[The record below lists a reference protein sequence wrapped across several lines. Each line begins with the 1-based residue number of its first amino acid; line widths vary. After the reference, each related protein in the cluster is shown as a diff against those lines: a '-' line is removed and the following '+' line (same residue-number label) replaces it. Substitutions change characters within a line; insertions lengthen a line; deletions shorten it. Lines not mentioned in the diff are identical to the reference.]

1 MQKSEVRS
9 QKSEDRD
16 QRSEIKGQMLKT
28 GSHRNSQSEI
38 RNLKLNGAKLSFW
51 KIVAVFIA
59 VVGVYS
65 LFVRFTKGLGA
76 STNLSD
82 FVPWGLWIGIDFI
95 GVGLA
100 AAGFTIAATAHI
112 FHNHKYESIARP
124 AILSAYIGYMM
135 VVALLV
141 IDLGKPENFWHP
153 LVMWNIH
160 SVMFEITWCV
170 ICYSTIL
177 TIEFAPVVLE
187 KYKFD
192 KLLKIIKKITP
203 AAVILGVLFSTLH
216 QSSFGSLYLI
226 VPAKVYPLWYSS
238 FLPVHFFISCIAA
251 GLSMIILSAYLC
263 ARAFKQG
270 LNIRILSGL
279 GKGVLAVLIIEL
291 VFKFVELY
299 STGKFSLLF
308 AQTGETYFFWLE
320 IFLGSVIPIWI
331 LANPKYKVNR
341 TGLYFA
347 SIFTISGFILNRMN
361 VCVTSLVRSSG
372 QSYSPSFEE
381 VGITLFLILVS
392 VLAFKFIVE
401 NFRVFEEK
409 VHDEVEVSKEE
420 IETKD
425 LIFDK

>member
-1 MQKSEVRS
+1 MKQKLISRFGELTIW
-9 QKSEDRD
+9 KSV
-16 QRSEIKGQMLKT
+16 SIIILIT
-28 GSHRNSQSEI
+28 GI
-38 RNLKLNGAKLSFW
+38 
-51 KIVAVFIA
+51 
-59 VVGVYS
+59 YS
-65 LFVRFTKGLGA
+65 LIIRFTKGLGA

-82 FVPWGLWIGIDFI
+82 SVPWGLWIGIDFI

-112 FHNHKYESIARP
+112 FHNKKYSSIARP
-124 AILSAYIGYMM
+124 AILSAYLGYMM
-135 VVALLV
+135 VVALLI

-187 KYKFD
+187 KFKLD
-192 KLLKIIKKITP
+192 KTLRFIKKITP
-203 AAVILGVLFSTLH
+203 AAVIFGVLFSTLH

-238 FLPVHFFISCIAA
+238 LLPIHFFISCIAA
-251 GLSMIILSAYLC
+251 GLAMIIFSAYLS
-263 ARAFKQG
+263 ARAFNQG

-279 GKGVLAVLIIEL
+279 GKGILTVLLVEFVL
-291 VFKFVELY
+291 KFADLFI
-299 STGKFSLLF
+299 SGKFSLLF
-308 AQTGETYFFWLE
+308 ADAAETYFFWLE
-320 IFLGSVIPIWI
+320 IIIGFLIPIWI
-331 LANPKYKVNR
+331 LTNEKYKVNR

-361 VCVTSLVRSSG
+361 VSVTSLVRSSG
-372 QSYSPSFEE
+372 QLYTPTFEE
-381 VGITLFLILVS
+381 ISITLFLLLIS

-401 NFRVFEEK
+401 NFRVFEQEIYIKEK
-409 VHDEVEVSKEE
+409 TSKEVIPE
-420 IETKD
+420 SN
-425 LIFDK
+425 LLFDK

>member
-1 MQKSEVRS
+1 MKKEINMLNDTPVKSE
-9 QKSEDRD
+9 KKFY
-16 QRSEIKGQMLKT
+16 IKNPFKGPMT
-28 GSHRNSQSEI
+28 
-38 RNLKLNGAKLSFW
+38 FW
-51 KIVAVFIA
+51 KGVSFIIVII
-59 VVGVYS
+59 GLYS
-65 LFVRFTKGLGA
+65 LYIRFTKGLGA

-112 FHNHKYESIARP
+112 FHNHKYESITRP

-135 VVALLV
+135 VVALLI
-141 IDLGKPENFWHP
+141 IDLGKPEHFYHP
-153 LVMWNIH
+153 VYMWNIH

-187 KYKFD
+187 KYKFN
-192 KLLKIIKKITP
+192 KLLKIVKKITP
-203 AAVILGVLFSTLH
+203 AAVIMGVIFSTLH

-226 VPAKVYPLWYSS
+226 APAKVYPLWYSS

-251 GLSMIILSAYLC
+251 GLSMIILSSYLC
-263 ARAFKQG
+263 ARAFNQG

-279 GKGVLAVLIIEL
+279 GKGALTVLIIEL
-291 VFKFVELY
+291 VFKFSEFF
-299 STGKFSLLF
+299 STGKTSLLF
-308 AQTGETYFFWLE
+308 THASETYFFWLE
-320 IFLGSVIPIWI
+320 IILGFVIPIWI
-331 LANPKYKVNR
+331 LTHPKYKVNR

-372 QSYSPSFEE
+372 ESYVPSFEE
-381 VGITLFLILVS
+381 VGITLFLILAAVY
-392 VLAFKFIVE
+392 VFKVVVE
-401 NFRVFEEK
+401 NFRVFPEEES
-409 VHDEVEVSKEE
+409 VIEVEPQPVEQS
-420 IETKD
+420 D
-425 LIFDK
+425 GLIFNK

>member
-1 MQKSEVRS
+1 MGKKIKQIK
-9 QKSEDRD
+9 
-16 QRSEIKGQMLKT
+16 EIKMKKNFGRLT
-28 GSHRNSQSEI
+28 
-38 RNLKLNGAKLSFW
+38 FW
-51 KIVAVFIA
+51 KVIGVIIA
-59 VVGVYS
+59 IIGIYS
-65 LFVRFTKGLGA
+65 LYIRFTKGLGA

-82 FVPWGLWIGIDFI
+82 FVPWGLWIGFDFI

-100 AAGFTIAATAHI
+100 AAGFTIAAIAHI

-135 VVALLV
+135 VVALLI

-153 LVMWNIH
+153 LVMWNFH

-177 TIEFAPVVLE
+177 TIEFAPVILE
-187 KYKFD
+187 KYNFN

-203 AAVILGVLFSTLH
+203 AAIIMGVIFSTLH

-226 VPAKVYPLWYSS
+226 APAKVYPLWYSS

-251 GLSMIILSAYLC
+251 GLSMIILSEYLC
-263 ARAFKQG
+263 ARAFNRG

-279 GKGVLAVLIIEL
+279 GKGVLVVLSIEFF
-291 VFKFVELY
+291 FKFSELF
-299 STGKFSLLF
+299 STGKFPLLF
-308 AQTGETYFFWLE
+308 VHANETYFFWFE
-320 IFLGSVIPIWI
+320 IILGFVIPIWI
-331 LANPKYKVNR
+331 LTNPKYKVNR

-361 VCVTSLVRSSG
+361 VCVTSLVGSSG

-381 VGITLFLILVS
+381 VGITLFLVLIS

-401 NFRVFEEK
+401 NFPVFPVEK
-409 VHDEVEVSKEE
+409 NAR
-420 IETKD
+420 ETESD
-425 LIFDK
+425 LIEEVKTKELIFNE

>member
-1 MQKSEVRS
+1 MQRKEN
-9 QKSEDRD
+9 K
-16 QRSEIKGQMLKT
+16 MLKKKFGRLT
-28 GSHRNSQSEI
+28 
-38 RNLKLNGAKLSFW
+38 FW
-51 KIVAVFIA
+51 KGVSVLIVII
-59 VVGVYS
+59 GLYS
-65 LFVRFTKGLGA
+65 LYIRFTKGLGA

-135 VVALLV
+135 VVALLI
-141 IDLGKPENFWHP
+141 IDLGKPEHFYHP
-153 LVMWNIH
+153 LFMWNIH

-187 KYKFD
+187 KYKFT
-192 KLLKIIKKITP
+192 KLIKIVKKITP
-203 AAVILGVLFSTLH
+203 AAVIMGVLFSTLH

-226 VPAKVYPLWYSS
+226 APAKVYPLWYSS

-251 GLSMIILSAYLC
+251 GLSMIILSAYLS
-263 ARAFKQG
+263 ARAFNQG

-279 GKGVLAVLIIEL
+279 GKGVLAVLVIEL
-291 VFKFVELY
+291 IFKFSELS
-299 STGKFSLLF
+299 STGNASLLF
-308 AQTGETYFFWLE
+308 TSSSETIFFWLE
-320 IFLGSVIPIWI
+320 IFLGFIVPIWI
-331 LANPKYKVNR
+331 LTNPKYKVNR
-341 TGLYFA
+341 SGLYFA

-372 QSYSPSFEE
+372 ESYVPSFEE

-392 VLAFKFIVE
+392 IIAFKLVVE
-401 NFRVFEEK
+401 NFQVFP
-409 VHDEVEVSKEE
+409 KEE
-420 IETKD
+420 SLPGVVVLTKETETKN
-425 LIFDK
+425 LIYNE

>member
-1 MQKSEVRS
+1 MK
-9 QKSEDRD
+9 KYFGK
-16 QRSEIKGQMLKT
+16 IT
-28 GSHRNSQSEI
+28 
-38 RNLKLNGAKLSFW
+38 FW
-51 KIVAVFIA
+51 KS
-59 VVGVYS
+59 VGVIITIIGTYS
-65 LFVRFTKGLGA
+65 LFIRFTKGLGA

-124 AILSAYIGYMM
+124 AILTAYIGYMM

-141 IDLGKPENFWHP
+141 IDLGKPENFWHS

-192 KLLKIIKKITP
+192 RLLKVVKKITP
-203 AAVILGVLFSTLH
+203 IVVIMGVLFSTLH

-226 VPAKVYPLWYSS
+226 VPAKVYLLWYSS
-238 FLPVHFFISCIAA
+238 FLPVHFFVSCIAA
-251 GLSMIILSAYLC
+251 GLSMIILSSYLS
-263 ARAFKQG
+263 ARAFNQG

-279 GKGVLAVLIIEL
+279 GKGVLTVLIIEFVL
-291 VFKFVELY
+291 KFSELF

-308 AQTGETYFFWLE
+308 IPVSETYFFWVE
-320 IFLGSVIPIWI
+320 IILGFAVPFWI
-331 LANPKYKVNR
+331 LTNPKYKVNR

-347 SIFTISGFILNRMN
+347 SIFTISGFTLNRMN
-361 VCVTSLVRSSG
+361 VCVTSLVSSSG
-372 QSYSPSFEE
+372 QSYTPSFEE
-381 VGITLFLILVS
+381 VGITLFLIMVA
-392 VLAFKFIVE
+392 VIAFKLIVE
-401 NFRVFEEK
+401 NFHVFEEE
-409 VHDEVEVSKEE
+409 VHNESKIADEE
-420 IETKD
+420 IETEN
-425 LIFDK
+425 LIFNK

>member
-1 MQKSEVRS
+1 
-9 QKSEDRD
+9 
-16 QRSEIKGQMLKT
+16 MLKKKFGRLT
-28 GSHRNSQSEI
+28 
-38 RNLKLNGAKLSFW
+38 FW
-51 KIVAVFIA
+51 KGVSVLIVII
-59 VVGVYS
+59 GLYS
-65 LFVRFTKGLGA
+65 LYIRFTKGLGA

-135 VVALLV
+135 VVALLI
-141 IDLGKPENFWHP
+141 IDLGKPEHFYHP
-153 LVMWNIH
+153 LFMWNIH

-187 KYKFD
+187 KYKFT
-192 KLLKIIKKITP
+192 KLLKIVKKITP
-203 AAVILGVLFSTLH
+203 AAVIMGVLFSTLH

-226 VPAKVYPLWYSS
+226 APAKVYPLWYSS

-251 GLSMIILSAYLC
+251 GLSMIILSAYLS
-263 ARAFKQG
+263 ARAFNQG

-279 GKGVLAVLIIEL
+279 GKGVLAVLVIEL
-291 VFKFVELY
+291 IFKFSELF
-299 STGKFSLLF
+299 SNGNASLLF
-308 AQTGETYFFWLE
+308 TSSSETIFFWLE
-320 IFLGSVIPIWI
+320 IFLGFIVPIWI
-331 LANPKYKVNR
+331 LTNPKYKVNR

-372 QSYSPSFEE
+372 ESYVPSFEE

-392 VLAFKFIVE
+392 IIAFKLVVE
-401 NFRVFEEK
+401 NFQVFP
-409 VHDEVEVSKEE
+409 KEE
-420 IETKD
+420 SLPEAVVLTKETETKN
-425 LIFDK
+425 LIYNE

>member
-1 MQKSEVRS
+1 MLSETKSRLAG
-9 QKSEDRD
+9 KKYFGK
-16 QRSEIKGQMLKT
+16 IT
-28 GSHRNSQSEI
+28 
-38 RNLKLNGAKLSFW
+38 FW
-51 KIVAVFIA
+51 KSVSIIIAIVGI
-59 VVGVYS
+59 YS
-65 LFVRFTKGLGA
+65 LFIRFTKGLGA

-124 AILSAYIGYMM
+124 AILSAYLGYMM

-177 TIEFAPVVLE
+177 TIEFAPVILE
-187 KYKFD
+187 KYKFN
-192 KLLKIIKKITP
+192 KLLKIVKKITP
-203 AAVILGVLFSTLH
+203 AAVIMGVLFSTLH

-226 VPAKVYPLWYSS
+226 VPAKVYPLWYSP
-238 FLPVHFFISCIAA
+238 FLPVHFFVSCIAA
-251 GLSMIILSAYLC
+251 GLSMIILSSYLS
-263 ARAFKQG
+263 ARAFNQG

-279 GKGVLAVLIIEL
+279 GKGVLTVLIIEFI
-291 VFKFVELY
+291 FKFSELF

-308 AQTGETYFFWLE
+308 VPAAETYFFWFE
-320 IFLGSVIPIWI
+320 IAIGFAIPIWI
-331 LANPKYKVNR
+331 LTNPKYKVNR

-347 SIFTISGFILNRMN
+347 SIFAISGFILNRMN

-372 QSYSPSFEE
+372 TSYAPSFEE
-381 VGITLFLILVS
+381 VSITLFLIMV
-392 VLAFKFIVE
+392 VVIAFKLIVE
-401 NFRVFEEK
+401 NFHVFEEEVHNESK
-409 VHDEVEVSKEE
+409 VSEE
-420 IETKD
+420 RIETEN
-425 LIFDK
+425 LIFNK

>member
-1 MQKSEVRS
+1 
-9 QKSEDRD
+9 
-16 QRSEIKGQMLKT
+16 MLKKKFGRLT
-28 GSHRNSQSEI
+28 
-38 RNLKLNGAKLSFW
+38 FW
-51 KIVAVFIA
+51 KGVSVLIVII
-59 VVGVYS
+59 GLYS
-65 LFVRFTKGLGA
+65 LYIRFTKGLGA

-135 VVALLV
+135 VVALLI
-141 IDLGKPENFWHP
+141 IDLGKPEHFYHP
-153 LVMWNIH
+153 LFMWNIH

-187 KYKFD
+187 KYKFT
-192 KLLKIIKKITP
+192 KLIKIVKKITP
-203 AAVILGVLFSTLH
+203 AAVIMGVLFSTLH

-226 VPAKVYPLWYSS
+226 APAKVYPLWYSS

-251 GLSMIILSAYLC
+251 GLSMIILSAYLS
-263 ARAFKQG
+263 ARAFNQG

-279 GKGVLAVLIIEL
+279 GKGVLAVLVIEL
-291 VFKFVELY
+291 IFKFSELF
-299 STGKFSLLF
+299 STGNASLLF
-308 AQTGETYFFWLE
+308 TSSSETIFFWLE
-320 IFLGSVIPIWI
+320 IFLGFIAPIWI
-331 LANPKYKVNR
+331 LTNPKYKVNR
-341 TGLYFA
+341 SGLYFA

-372 QSYSPSFEE
+372 ESYVPSFEE

-392 VLAFKFIVE
+392 IIAFKLVVE
-401 NFRVFEEK
+401 NFQVFP
-409 VHDEVEVSKEE
+409 KEE
-420 IETKD
+420 SLPEAVVLTKETETKN
-425 LIFDK
+425 LIYNE